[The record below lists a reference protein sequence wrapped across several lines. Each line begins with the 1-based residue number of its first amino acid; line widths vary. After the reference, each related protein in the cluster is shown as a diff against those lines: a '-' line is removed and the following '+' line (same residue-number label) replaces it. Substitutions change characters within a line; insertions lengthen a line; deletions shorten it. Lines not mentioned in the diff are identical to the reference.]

1 MENDIISLFLT
12 RKKHNITNYAE
23 IFIKYSLKNKLNL
36 KSIIG
41 QIVEIYFDNYYLEK
55 NHDFSLLM
63 KYFEIGKT
71 NESLMKDVLQS
82 ALLFYKNSGLSEQI
96 ESDIKTIVI
105 LSNIIYLSIN
115 LDEFVNEFLNS
126 EIELDERINS
136 YFNIYQSKLKL
147 TNDDLILLKEELL
160 VSIKKDTNAEKKF
173 WKCLISNNYF
183 LSFKKLNH
191 KHLYFVDY
199 KYEIKQLNRYD
210 KDEVVRT
217 SLTKGIYDDILS
229 IYLEELSIFIL
240 KNLLKKHDNL
250 YFIEIYP
257 DYFNKNKNLLGID
270 SIFNNKSIKSKNIFM
285 FNMQDVQSNLNVIKY
300 LYSKGFTLGLKN
312 ISSDLILSSNSFD
325 MFDYVFINSELLNN
339 YNEYREVW
347 KIKNVKFIIDYKEEK
362 EVSEED
368 ILKEIGD

>member
-12 RKKHNITNYAE
+12 RKKHNITNYALT
-23 IFIKYSLKNKLNL
+23 FIKYSLKNKLNL
-36 KSIIG
+36 NSVIG
-41 QIVEIYFDNYYLEK
+41 KIVDIYFDNYYLEK
-55 NHDFSLLM
+55 NHDFSLLT

-115 LDEFVNEFLNS
+115 LDEYVNEYLNG
-126 EIELDERINS
+126 EINLEERIDS

-147 TNDDLILLKEELL
+147 NSDELIKLKEDLI
-160 VSIKKDTNAEKKF
+160 VSIKKDIAAEKKF
-173 WKCLISNNYF
+173 WKCLVSNNYM
-183 LSFKKLNH
+183 LSFKRLNH
-191 KHLYFVDY
+191 KNLYFVDY
-199 KYEIKQLNRYD
+199 NYEIKQLNRYD
-210 KDEVVRT
+210 KEEVEKT

-229 IYLEELSIFIL
+229 IYLELLSIFVL
-240 KNLLKKHDNL
+240 KNLLEKRENIF
-250 YFIEIYP
+250 FIQIYP

-270 SIFNNKSIKSKNIFM
+270 RIFNNKSIKSKVIFM
-285 FNMQDVQSNLNVIKY
+285 FNMNEVQSNLNVVKY

-312 ISSDLILSSNSFD
+312 ISNDLVLTSNSFD
-325 MFDYVFINSELLNN
+325 MFDYVFINNDLLNN
-339 YNEYREVW
+339 YNEFRQVW
-347 KIKNVKFIIDYKEEK
+347 DIKNVKFIIDHKIDK
-362 EVSEED
+362 IVSEEE

>member
-23 IFIKYSLKNKLNL
+23 VFIKYSLKNKLNL
-36 KSIIG
+36 NSVIEK
-41 QIVEIYFDNYYLEK
+41 IVDIYFDNYYLEK

-126 EIELDERINS
+126 ETDIEERLNS

-147 TNDDLILLKEELL
+147 SGDDLDKLRDELL
-160 VSIKKDTNAEKKF
+160 VSIKKDTTSEKKF
-173 WKCLISNNYF
+173 WKCLVSNNYI
-183 LSFKKLNH
+183 LNYKKINY
-191 KHLYFVDY
+191 KNMYFVDY
-199 KYEIKQLNRYD
+199 EYEIKQLNRYD
-210 KDEVVRT
+210 KSEIIRT
-217 SLTKGIYDDILS
+217 SQTKGIYDDILS
-229 IYLEELSIFIL
+229 IYLEELSVFIL
-240 KNLLKKHDNL
+240 KNLLCKKDNL
-250 YFIEIYP
+250 FFIEIYP
-257 DYFNKNKNLLGID
+257 DYFNKNKDLLALD
-270 SIFNNKSIKSKNIFM
+270 RIFNNKTIKSKVIFM
-285 FNMQDVQSNLNVIKY
+285 FNMNEVQSNLGIIKY

-312 ISSDLILSSNSFD
+312 VENDLMLSSNSFD
-325 MFDYVFINSELLNN
+325 MFDYVFISEELLNN
-339 YNEYREVW
+339 YNEFRQIWEV
-347 KIKNVKFIIDYKEEK
+347 KNVKFIIDHKIEK
-362 EVSEED
+362 TINED
-368 ILKEIGD
+368 RILKEIGD